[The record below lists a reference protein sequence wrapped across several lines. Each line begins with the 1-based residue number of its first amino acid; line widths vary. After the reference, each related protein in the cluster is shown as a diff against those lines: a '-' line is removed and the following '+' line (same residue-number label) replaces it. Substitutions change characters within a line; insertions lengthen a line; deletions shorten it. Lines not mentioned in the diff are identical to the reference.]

1 MENAVVADESMGLG
15 TCCIGGIRQAS
26 LSFVKELNL
35 PKYVFPVVGL
45 FVGYPDDDPGVKPR
59 LAKNAI
65 FFEGKYDTTQSK
77 KK

>member
-1 MENAVVADESMGLG
+1 MENAIVAAESMGLG

-35 PKYVFPVVGL
+35 PKYVFPVIGL
-45 FVGYPDDDPGVKPR
+45 CLGYPDDDPGIKPR
-59 LAKNAI
+59 LSKKL
-65 FFEGKYDTTQSK
+65 FFLKENMILLISK